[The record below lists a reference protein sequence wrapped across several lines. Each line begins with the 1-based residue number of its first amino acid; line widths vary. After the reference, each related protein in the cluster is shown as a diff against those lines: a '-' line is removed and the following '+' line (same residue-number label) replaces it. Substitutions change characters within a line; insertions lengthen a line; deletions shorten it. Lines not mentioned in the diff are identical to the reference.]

1 MTYNFIIL
9 IRLVRIDGGG
19 YRLIEFEKVNKVFH
33 KKKERI
39 HALKDISF
47 TVNKNDIFGVIGYS
61 GAGKSTLVRLVNQLE
76 RVSEGK
82 VIVDGHEL
90 DTYKE
95 KELRNVKKEI
105 GMIFQHFNLLNSS
118 TVYKNIAMPLI
129 LSGVDKAEIKQKVE
143 EMLAFVNLSDKM
155 YQYPDELSG
164 GQKQRV
170 AIARALV
177 TNPKILL
184 CDEATSAL
192 DPATTS
198 SILDLLKRVNETFGV
213 TILII
218 THEMGVIQKIC
229 NRVAVMEKGEVVEI
243 GNVKEVFSRPQTTT
257 AQNFVSTVINTE
269 PSESLKHTFNQRT
282 DNNYIDYRL
291 FLETEQIEQPI
302 INELTQRY
310 QVEVNVLFSSMS
322 TIQDDTVCY
331 LWLRFETEQ
340 HFNQETIESYFK
352 NKAITFE
359 EV

>member
-1 MTYNFIIL
+1 
-9 IRLVRIDGGG
+9 
-19 YRLIEFEKVNKVFH
+19 
-33 KKKERI
+33 
-39 HALKDISF
+39 
-47 TVNKNDIFGVIGYS
+47 
-61 GAGKSTLVRLVNQLE
+61 
-76 RVSEGK
+76 
-82 VIVDGHEL
+82 
-90 DTYKE
+90 
-95 KELRNVKKEI
+95 
-105 GMIFQHFNLLNSS
+105 MIFQHFNLLNSS

-229 NRVAVMEKGEVVEI
+229 NRVAVMEKG
-243 GNVKEVFSRPQTTT
+243 KSLRLAMLKRCLAAHKRLQHK
-257 AQNFVSTVINTE
+257 NFVSTVINTE

-291 FLETEQIEQPI
+291 F
-302 INELTQRY
+302 
-310 QVEVNVLFSSMS
+310 
-322 TIQDDTVCY
+322 
-331 LWLRFETEQ
+331 
-340 HFNQETIESYFK
+340 
-352 NKAITFE
+352 
-359 EV
+359 

>member
-1 MTYNFIIL
+1 M
-9 IRLVRIDGGG
+9 
-19 YRLIEFEKVNKVFH
+19 IEFENVNKVFH
-33 KKKERI
+33 KKKDRI
-39 HALKDISF
+39 HALKEISF

-76 RVSEGK
+76 RVSDGK
-82 VIVDGHEL
+82 IIVDGHEL

-95 KELRNVKKEI
+95 KELRSIKKEI

-129 LSGVDKAEIKQKVE
+129 LSGVDKAEIKKKVE

-155 YQYPDELSG
+155 YQYPNELSG

-243 GNVKEVFSRPQTTT
+243 GNVKDVFSQPQTST

-269 PSESLKHTFNQRT
+269 PSESLKNIFNQRT
-282 DNNYIDYRL
+282 DNAYMDYRL

-302 INELTQRY
+302 INELTHRY

-331 LWLRFETEQ
+331 LWLRFETNQ
-340 HFNQETIESYFK
+340 HFHKEAIESYFK
-352 NKAITFE
+352 SKFIKFE